1 MAKVVG
7 WISAVGALGVLVAV
21 HVVGLLDL
29 GTLLAGQPYA
39 VGLWHMG
46 LERNTLPGCLTE

>member
-46 LERNTLPGCLTE
+46 LERNTLPSCLAE